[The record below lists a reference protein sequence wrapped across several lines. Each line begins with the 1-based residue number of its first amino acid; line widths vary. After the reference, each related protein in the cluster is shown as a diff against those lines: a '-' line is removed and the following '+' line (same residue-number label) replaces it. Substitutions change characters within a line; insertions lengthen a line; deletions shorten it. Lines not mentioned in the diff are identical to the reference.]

1 MGQIKKYW
9 VDKATGKYLTKN
21 IDGQDHL
28 LYKWVD
34 GEPEIVYGALY
45 NWYAVINENNIAS
58 EGWRVPSNWDTY
70 DLLVYLTGGGPGS
83 LDVFGGKLKETGLT
97 YWNSPNTGATNEVGF
112 NSRGS
117 GYRINTNGSFA
128 AMKDAVAYLLSNSY
142 SSSEMLCME
151 HTYNS
156 GYGTYGSIR
165 NKKEGHPVRLIKDST
180 TLSHGEEGE
189 YVGNDGKK
197 YQTIC
202 IGTQEWVAENLIE
215 TKYRNGDDI
224 AIVEDDIDWSNLT
237 TGAMCYYDNDIN
249 NAYV

>member
-45 NWYAVINENNIAS
+45 NHFAAIHTDKISSDDDWI
-58 EGWRVPSNWDTY
+58 VPSYNDYVTLQKY
-70 DLLVYLTGGGPGS
+70 NGGTETTQGK
-83 LDVFGGKLKETGLT
+83 KLKEVGHV
-97 YWNSPNTGATNEVGF
+97 YWNSSSGIIATNEYGF
-112 NSRGS
+112 NGRGS
-117 GYRINTNGSFA
+117 GYRQAAYTGHKASGQLWTTTTWNISLGYLSANLMNTTDWFPVNTHYAAWNGIGIR
-128 AMKDAVAYLLSNSY
+128 LLK
-142 SSSEMLCME
+142 
-151 HTYNS
+151 T
-156 GYGTYGSIR
+156 
-165 NKKEGHPVRLIKDST
+165 ST

-189 YVGNDGKK
+189 YVGNDGTK

-202 IGTQEWVAENLIE
+202 IGTQEWLAENLIE
-215 TKYRNGDDI
+215 TKYRNGDTI
-224 AIVEDDIDWSNLT
+224 PIVEDDIDWSNLT